1 MPTFRRQRSTHIVIA
16 GAGCSGLA
24 MADAL
29 DRALPADTTLTVV
42 DPALD
47 HAPPKTWSFWGPV
60 PPRLA
65 PLISKTWHRARISFP
80 GWSRV
85 DPLNTNAYHRVEGA
99 AYHAHFRAR
108 LEASPRVRLVH
119 GSVERIDH
127 GPDDSCDADQIG
139 ADVLVNGEVIPARWV
154 FQSCRRPV
162 ETRPGRSALLQ
173 HFGGWEIETEHDVFD
188 PQTFTL
194 MDFDLG
200 QVGATTFRYLLPLT
214 PRRAL
219 IEHTVFSRDAVERES
234 YDVAVQQ
241 WIDANV
247 AGPVR
252 VVRRE
257 YGAIPMTDA
266 EFPQQTGTSVFNL
279 GTAGGMTKPT
289 TGYTFTRIQAQVQH
303 LTRTLVETGRPEPL
317 PRTPGRFAF
326 YDSLLL
332 RILEQRPEL
341 GRPIFE
347 HLFRRN
353 RVDGVLTFLGERT
366 RLHQELKILS
376 TLPLAPFLGALAGN
390 VKDRRA
396 LAPAPPTRLGITP

>member
-29 DRALPADTTLTVV
+29 DRALPADTRLTVV

-47 HAPPKTWSFWGPV
+47 RAPPKTWSFWGPI
-60 PPRLA
+60 PSPLA
-65 PLISKTWHRARISFP
+65 PVVSKTWRGARVSFP

-85 DPLNTNAYHRVEGA
+85 DTLRANPYHRVEGA
-99 AYHAHFRAR
+99 AYHAHFRSR
-108 LEASPRVRLVH
+108 LEASPRVRLVQ
-119 GSVERIDH
+119 GTVDRIEHD
-127 GPDDSCDADQIG
+127 PNDVG
-139 ADVLVNGEVIPARWV
+139 AEVFVDGQGIPARWV
-154 FQSCRRPV
+154 FQSCQRPL
-162 ETRPGRSALLQ
+162 ETVPGRSALVQ
-173 HFGGWEIETEHDVFD
+173 HFGGWEIETQRDTFD
-188 PQTFTL
+188 PDVFTL
-194 MDFDLG
+194 MDFDVG
-200 QVGATTFRYLLPLT
+200 QGGATTFRYLLPLT
-214 PRRAL
+214 PKRAL
-219 IEHTVFSRDAVERES
+219 IEHTVFSREPVAHDS
-234 YDVAVQQ
+234 YDTEVAR
-241 WIDANV
+241 WIDENV
-247 AGPVR
+247 AGPIR

-266 EFPQQTGTSVFNL
+266 VFPQQTGTSVFNL

-303 LTRTLVETGRPEPL
+303 LGRTLVETGRPEPL
-317 PRTPGRFAF
+317 PSTPGRFRF

-332 RILEQRPEL
+332 RILEERPEL

-353 RVDGVLTFLGERT
+353 RVDGVLTFLGERS

-376 TLPLAPFLGALAGN
+376 TLPLAPFLGALADN
-390 VKDRRA
+390 VKDRRRITQA
-396 LAPAPPTRLGITP
+396 RPAQLGIPS